1 MHPKTYCS
9 AATTLPLKQ
18 LFRKHGVAEAA
29 PREPRCLQVH
39 PKTYCLATT
48 TLPLKQVCYA
58 HSALRA
64 VYHRTRARQTQP
76 QRDAARQAHAHTGP
90 RARTPEPAT
99 GNGAAQCV
107 HERCAKQHT
116 RTGLKLPTEKGS
128 PTRTRTLG
136 RTRSEYSHTRVARR
150 ARTLQRLRPE
160 RELLSVYTN
169 AGRTTHA
176 HVPEAA
182 TKSLHERGAPPHAH
196 APDAATGRS
205 RSTSTRARPSRR
217 PKVAARM
224 PVRPVSDTRACSPEP
239 VTEEEARC
247 VRRSG
252 AANAHVPGAA
262 TERGG

>member
-1 MHPKTYCS
+1 MCYERC
-9 AATTLPLKQ
+9 AT
-18 LFRKHGVAEAA
+18 
-29 PREPRCLQVH
+29 
-39 PKTYCLATT
+39 
-48 TLPLKQVCYA
+48 
-58 HSALRA
+58 
-64 VYHRTRARQTQP
+64 HRTRQSQP
-76 QRDAARQAHAHTGP
+76 QRHATRRAHAHTGP
-90 RARTPEPAT
+90 HARTPKPAT

-128 PTRTRTLG
+128 QTRTRTLG

-217 PKVAARM
+217 PRVAAQVTART
-224 PVRPVSDTRACSPEP
+224 VSATRASTQEP
-239 VTEEEARC
+239 VTDEETRC
-247 VRRSG
+247 VRRNG